1 MLIYVPLISALMIGF
16 IMNGCWILPNA
27 FFASVEIIMC
37 FLPFFVV
44 DVGVSHWLI
53 CEYWAILVTLGWFQ
67 LDHGAWSFL
76 CVVGFSFLI
85 FCGVFLHLYSSAI
98 LAYGFLFLVVSLSG
112 FDIRVVVDSW
122 NDFGSDPCSSM
133 IWKCLRGISISSLY
147 VWYFQSELLW
157 SWPLFEGS
165 FFVCL
170 FCF

>member
-1 MLIYVPLISALMIGF
+1 MLNFIKCFFFIYWDDYVIFVFSFVDMVYHVDWFVYVEASLWPWNEPRYGIWYMI
-16 IMNGCWILPNA
+16 
-27 FFASVEIIMC
+27 
-37 FLPFFVV
+37 
-44 DVGVSHWLI
+44 
-53 CEYWAILVTLGWFQ
+53 LGIWYGIWF
-67 LDHGAWSFL
+67 FL
-76 CVVGFSFLI
+76 CTVGFNLLNFAKNFFIYIHQRYWLLI
-85 FCGVFLHLYSSAI
+85 FF
-98 LAYGFLFLVVSLSG
+98 FFFLVVSLSG